1 MDANSEKNTV
11 TTEASSR
18 ADFSRIRYAQVW
30 EDADILVEALDVGPT
45 DTVVSI
51 SSAGD
56 NALALL
62 GAGAERV
69 VALDLNPSQLA
80 CLELRVAAYR
90 ELSHAELL
98 MLMGSRPGTAEVRE
112 ALYARCRGRLSPAV
126 RAFWDGQPESV
137 AGGIGAPGKFENYF
151 RLFRSRVM
159 PLVHGRKTVDAL
171 LRGGATQAERERFYE
186 NHWNTWRWRLLFKVF
201 FSRFMM
207 GRLGRDPAFFKY
219 VEGSVAD
226 RILSRTRHAL
236 VALNPAENPYLH
248 WILTGTHGEALPWA
262 LRAENFERIKT
273 RLDRLEW
280 HELTLEAFLEHE
292 RAVGAAKR
300 VLKFNLSDIF
310 EYMSEENTAAILAS
324 LADASAPGGRLAY
337 WNMLAPRRRPESLA
351 HRLRPREDVAGPLFA
366 RDKAFFYSAF
376 VVEEVR

>member
-1 MDANSEKNTV
+1 MSPNSDIRTV
-11 TTEASSR
+11 STEAAAR

-30 EDADILVEALDVGPT
+30 EDADILVEALDVRPT

-98 MLMGSRPGTAEVRE
+98 VLMGSRSGTKEARA
-112 ALYARCRGRLSPAV
+112 ALYARCRHRLSTEV
-126 RAFWDGQPESV
+126 CSFWDGQPESV

-151 RLFRSRVM
+151 RLFRTRVL
-159 PLVHGRKTVDAL
+159 PLVHGRKTIQSL
-171 LRGGATQAERERFYE
+171 LSGGTPAERERFYE
-186 NHWNTWRWRLLFKVF
+186 ERWNTWRWRLLFKVF

-226 RILSRTRHAL
+226 RILQRTRHAL

-262 LRAENFERIKT
+262 LRAENFGKIRS

-280 HELTLEAFLEHE
+280 HELTLEAFLERE
-292 RAVGAAKR
+292 RVAGGAKR

-337 WNMLAPRRRPESLA
+337 WNMLAPRSRPESLA
-351 HRLRPREDVAGPLFA
+351 GRLLPREEVARALFA
-366 RDKAFFYSAF
+366 QDKAFFYSAF
-376 VVEEVR
+376 MVEEVR